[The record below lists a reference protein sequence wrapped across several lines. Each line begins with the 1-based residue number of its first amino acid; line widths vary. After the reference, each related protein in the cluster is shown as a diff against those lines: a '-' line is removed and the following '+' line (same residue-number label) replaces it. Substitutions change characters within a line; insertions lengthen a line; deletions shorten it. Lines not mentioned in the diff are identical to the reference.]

1 GNNLLDTG
9 EPDLNGD
16 GLIQAVPNETA
27 TDWGFYA
34 QLLYGFRQGW
44 VAGLRGEYVGR
55 ESRANYEKVY
65 GDDPERSGRWRLSH
79 NLTRYPSEF
88 SKLRLQYNL
97 DN

>member
-1 GNNLLDTG
+1 M
-9 EPDLNGD
+9 
-16 GLIQAVPNETA
+16 
-27 TDWGFYA
+27 
-34 QLLYGFRQGW
+34 LYGFRQGW

-65 GDDPERSGRWRLSH
+65 GDDPERSGRWRLSP

-97 DN
+97 DNRQNVGVDHSLWLQFEFILGAHAAHSF